1 MDKKRQMNF
10 NLNNFLLSLSNAFD
24 EVESRYFNTSKN
36 HSKRVAY
43 LSLKFALEFNY
54 KQDALFDICAYS
66 LMHNIALSQAKEDK
80 EKFCNLANEY
90 AMKLPFDFKEQI
102 DVLKYQYESFDGSG
116 PFNLKEYD
124 IPLFSQFIYF
134 ANHIDTKFDL
144 SKNSVENRT
153 KILAYI
159 KENENILFSS
169 DLVECFEEFAQT
181 QSFWLDLQNENE
193 LLTFIFSTLQD
204 KTIVLD
210 FEELLETSSIFT
222 LFTNE
227 NLNIIENAS
236 RVAEFYNFE
245 HKDKQTFMIAASLC
259 NIGKLYI
266 DEKIL
271 NKQNSLDDNEY
282 EEIKAYPFYTKK
294 VLSNIIG
301 FNDICS
307 YAYKVQEQIDAN
319 GYPFSLEAKD
329 LSLKDRSL
337 ALVNIYTAL
346 TSNKPYRKACTK
358 KEAFDILEQMAKE
371 NRVDESI
378 VNDFKEIFK

>member
-10 NLNNFLLSLSNAFD
+10 NLNNFLLLLSNALD
-24 EVESRYFNTSKN
+24 EVEARYFNTSKN

-66 LMHNIALSQAKEDK
+66 LMHNIALSQEQEDK

-90 AMKLPFDFKEQI
+90 AMRLPFDFKEQE

-134 ANHIDTKFDL
+134 ANNIDTKFDL
-144 SKNSVENRT
+144 SKTLIENRT

-169 DLVECFEEFAQT
+169 DLVECFEEFAQN

-193 LLTFIFSTLQD
+193 LLTFIFSTLHD

-210 FEELLETSSIFT
+210 FEELLEISSIFT
-222 LFTNE
+222 LLTNE
-227 NLNIIENAS
+227 DLNIIENAS
-236 RVAEFYNFE
+236 KVAQFYNFE

-266 DEKIL
+266 DENIL
-271 NKQNSLDDNEY
+271 NKENTLTKNEY
-282 EEIKAYPFYTKK
+282 EKVKAYPYYTKK
-294 VLSNIIG
+294 ILSNIIG

-307 YAYKVQEQIDAN
+307 YAFKVQEQIDSK
-319 GYPFSLEAKD
+319 GYPFNLEAKD
-329 LSLKDRSL
+329 LSLKDRCLSL
-337 ALVNIYTAL
+337 TNIYTSL
-346 TSNKPYRKACTK
+346 RSNKSYRKAYSK
-358 KEAFDILEQMAKE
+358 NEAFNILEEMAKE
-371 NRVDESI
+371 KRVDITI

>member
-169 DLVECFEEFAQT
+169 DLVECFKEFAQT

-193 LLTFIFSTLQD
+193 SLTFIFSTLQD

-210 FEELLETSSIFT
+210 LEELLEITSIFT

-271 NKQNSLDDNEY
+271 NKQNSLEDNEY
-282 EEIKAYPFYTKK
+282 EEIKAYPYYTKK
-294 VLSNIIG
+294 ILSNIIG

-307 YAYKVQEQIDAN
+307 YAYKIQEQIDAN

-346 TSNKPYRKACTK
+346 TSNKPYRKAYTK

-371 NRVDESI
+371 NRVDETI

>member
-102 DVLKYQYESFDGSG
+102 DVLKYQYD
-116 PFNLKEYD
+116 FNLKEYD

-159 KENENILFSS
+159 KDKENILFSS

-210 FEELLETSSIFT
+210 FEELLEITSIFT

-236 RVAEFYNFE
+236 RVTEFYNFE

-271 NKQNSLDDNEY
+271 NKQDSLEDNEY
-282 EEIKAYPFYTKK
+282 EEIKAYPYYTKK

-346 TSNKPYRKACTK
+346 TSNKPYRKAYTK

-371 NRVDESI
+371 NRVDETI

>member
-54 KQDALFDICAYS
+54 KQNALFDICAYS

-80 EKFCNLANEY
+80 EKFCILANEY

-144 SKNSVENRT
+144 SKNSVKNRT

-193 LLTFIFSTLQD
+193 VLTFIFSTLQD

-210 FEELLETSSIFT
+210 FEELLEITSIFT

-227 NLNIIENAS
+227 NLNIIENAFM
-236 RVAEFYNFE
+236 VAEFYNFE

-266 DEKIL
+266 DENIL
-271 NKQNSLDDNEY
+271 NKQDSLDDNEY
-282 EEIKAYPFYTKK
+282 EEIKAYPYYTKK

-307 YAYKVQEQIDAN
+307 YAYKVQEQIDAK

-346 TSNKPYRKACTK
+346 TSNKPYRKAYTK

-371 NRVDESI
+371 NRVDETI

>member
-24 EVESRYFNTSKN
+24 EVESRYCYTSKN

-66 LMHNIALSQAKEDK
+66 LMHSIGLYQAKEDK
-80 EKFCNLANEY
+80 EKFCNFSNEY
-90 AMKLPFDFKEQI
+90 VNKLPFDFKEQK

-116 PFNLKEYD
+116 PFNLKEHD

-134 ANHIDTKFDL
+134 ANHIDAKFDL

-159 KENENILFSS
+159 KEKENQLFSS

-210 FEELLETSSIFT
+210 FEELLEITSIFT

-236 RVAEFYNFE
+236 RVAQFYNFE
-245 HKDKQTFMIAASLC
+245 HKDKQTFMIASSLC

-266 DEKIL
+266 DENIL
-271 NKQNSLDDNEY
+271 NKQESLEDNEY
-282 EEIKAYPFYTKK
+282 EEIKAYPYYTKK

-301 FNDICS
+301 FSDICS

-346 TSNKPYRKACTK
+346 TSNKPYRKAYTNE
-358 KEAFDILEQMAKE
+358 EAFDILEQIAKE
-371 NRVDESI
+371 NRVDETI

>member
-90 AMKLPFDFKEQI
+90 AMKLPFDFKEQK

-159 KENENILFSS
+159 KDKENILFSS
-169 DLVECFEEFAQT
+169 DLVECFEEFTQT

-210 FEELLETSSIFT
+210 FEELLEITSIFT

-282 EEIKAYPFYTKK
+282 EEIKAYPYYTKK

-301 FNDICS
+301 FNDLCS

-346 TSNKPYRKACTK
+346 TSNKPYRKAYTK
-358 KEAFDILEQMAKE
+358 KEAFDILEQKVKE
-371 NRVDESI
+371 NRVDETI

>member
-24 EVESRYFNTSKN
+24 EVELRYFNTSKN

-90 AMKLPFDFKEQI
+90 AMKLPFDFKEQK

-159 KENENILFSS
+159 KDKENILFSS

-210 FEELLETSSIFT
+210 FEELLEITSIFT

-282 EEIKAYPFYTKK
+282 EEIKAYPYYTKK

-346 TSNKPYRKACTK
+346 TSNKPYRKAYTK

-371 NRVDESI
+371 NRVDETI

>member
-90 AMKLPFDFKEQI
+90 AMKLPFDFKEQK

-159 KENENILFSS
+159 KDKENILFSS

-210 FEELLETSSIFT
+210 FEELLEITSIFT

-236 RVAEFYNFE
+236 MVAEFYNFE

-282 EEIKAYPFYTKK
+282 EEIKAYPYYTKK

-346 TSNKPYRKACTK
+346 ISNKPYRKAYTK

-371 NRVDESI
+371 NRVDETI

>member
-24 EVESRYFNTSKN
+24 EVESRYNNTSKN

-54 KQDALFDICAYS
+54 KQEALFDICAYS
-66 LMHNIALSQAKEDK
+66 LMHNISLLKAKDDK
-80 EKFCNLANEY
+80 KEFCLVANEY
-90 AMKLPFDFKEQI
+90 VNKLPFDFKEQE
-102 DVLKYQYESFDGSG
+102 DVLKYQYESFDGNG
-116 PFNLKEYD
+116 PFKIEDYD

-144 SKNSVENRT
+144 SNSSIENRE
-153 KILAYI
+153 KVLKYI
-159 KENENILFSS
+159 KENEEVLFSS
-169 DLVECFEEFAQT
+169 DLVECFEEFAKT
-181 QSFWLDLQNENE
+181 QSFWLDLENENE
-193 LLTFIFSTLQD
+193 LLTYIFTTLHD
-204 KTIVLD
+204 NTIVLD
-210 FEELLETSSIFT
+210 FEELLEITSILT
-222 LFTNE
+222 LLTDDD
-227 NLNIIENAS
+227 LSIIENAS
-236 RVAEFYNFE
+236 KVAKYYNFE
-245 HKDKQTFMIAASLC
+245 HKDEQTFKIAASLC

-271 NKQNSLDDNEY
+271 NKKEKLTTKEY
-282 EEIKAYPFYTKK
+282 EKIKAYPYYTKK

-307 YAYKVQEQIDAN
+307 YAYKIQEQIDAK

-337 ALVNIYTAL
+337 TLVNIYTAL
-346 TSNKPYRKACTK
+346 TSNKPYRKAFSK
-358 KEAFDILEQMAKE
+358 EEAFDILEQMAKE
-371 NRVDESI
+371 NRVDETI

>member
-90 AMKLPFDFKEQI
+90 TMKLPFDFKEQL

-169 DLVECFEEFAQT
+169 DLVECFEEFTQT
-181 QSFWLDLQNENE
+181 QNFWLDLQNENE

-210 FEELLETSSIFT
+210 FEKLLEITSIFT

-245 HKDKQTFMIAASLC
+245 YKDKQTFMIAASLC

-271 NKQNSLDDNEY
+271 NKQDSLDDNEY
-282 EEIKAYPFYTKK
+282 EEIKAYPYYTKK

-307 YAYKVQEQIDAN
+307 YAYKVQEQIDAK

-346 TSNKPYRKACTK
+346 TSNKPYRKAYTK
-358 KEAFDILEQMAKE
+358 KEAFDTLEQMAKE
-371 NRVDESI
+371 NRVDETI

>member
-10 NLNNFLLSLSNAFD
+10 NLNNFLLSLSNALD

-43 LSLKFALEFNY
+43 ISLKFALEFNY
-54 KQDALFDICAYS
+54 KQDALFDMCAYS
-66 LMHNIALSQAKEDK
+66 LIHNIGLAKGKID
-80 EKFCNLANEY
+80 EKKCCLYANEQTK
-90 AMKLPFDFKEQI
+90 KLPFDFEEQK
-102 DVLKYQYESFDGSG
+102 DVLKYQCESFDGKG
-116 PFNLKEYD
+116 PFKLKDYD
-124 IPLFSQFIYF
+124 IPLFSQFIFF

-144 SKNSVENRT
+144 SKNSIENRI
-153 KILAYI
+153 KIITYI
-159 KENENILFSS
+159 KENENRLFSS

-193 LLTFIFSTLQD
+193 LLTFIFSTLHD

-210 FEELLETSSIFT
+210 FEEVLDLTSIFT
-222 LFTNE
+222 LLTND
-227 NLNIIENAS
+227 NLDIIENAS
-236 RVAEFYNFE
+236 KVAKFYNFE
-245 HKDKQTFMIAASLC
+245 HKDTKTFMIAASLC

-271 NKQNSLDDNEY
+271 NKKDTLTKSEY
-282 EEIKAYPFYTKK
+282 EEVKAYPYYTKK
-294 VLSNIIG
+294 ILSNIIG

-307 YAYKVQEQIDAN
+307 YAYKVQEQIDAK
-319 GYPFSLEAKD
+319 GYPFNLEAKD

-337 ALVNIYTAL
+337 SLTNIYTSL
-346 TSNKPYRKACTK
+346 VNDKPYRKAYSK
-358 KEAFDILEQMAKE
+358 DEAFDILEQMAKE
-371 NRVDESI
+371 NRVDVTI

>member
-102 DVLKYQYESFDGSG
+102 DVLKYQYD
-116 PFNLKEYD
+116 FNLKEYD

-159 KENENILFSS
+159 KDKENILFSS

-210 FEELLETSSIFT
+210 FEELLEITSIFT

-271 NKQNSLDDNEY
+271 NKQNSLEDNEY
-282 EEIKAYPFYTKK
+282 EEIKAYPYYTKK

-346 TSNKPYRKACTK
+346 TSNKPYRKAYTK

-371 NRVDESI
+371 NRVDETI

>member
-90 AMKLPFDFKEQI
+90 TMKLPFDFKEQK
-102 DVLKYQYESFDGSG
+102 DVLKYQCESFDGSG
-116 PFNLKEYD
+116 SFNLKECD

-153 KILAYI
+153 KILSYI

-210 FEELLETSSIFT
+210 FEELLEITSIFT

-282 EEIKAYPFYTKK
+282 EEIKAYPYYTKK

-346 TSNKPYRKACTK
+346 TSNKPYRKAYTK
-358 KEAFDILEQMAKE
+358 KEAFDILEQKVKE
-371 NRVDESI
+371 NRVDETI